1 MASPCR
7 STEKAKA
14 ATFAHHPFELQ
25 SALNS
30 ATYQKDTMFMTFH
43 SENLQLDSPVGE
55 KHETSPDRVFT
66 GRLGNGM
73 DVIVIRDHRRPIATH
88 MVWYRNGSA
97 DDPIGKSGIAH
108 FLEHLMFKG
117 TRNHPAGHFSGLL
130 ASVGGNENAST
141 SWSYTNYYQ
150 QVPKD
155 YLKTCM
161 AYEADRMTGL
171 ILTDEIVDMERQVV
185 LAERGMCCDSN
196 PENILHEALHAGAF
210 SPDPCGRPIIGW
222 QHEIETLGREDA
234 LAYYH
239 RFYTPENAILVVA
252 GDVDPDA
259 VMDMAETI
267 YGAITPTG
275 ASFQRSVVRAP
286 PVRTQRLLTLVD
298 ENVHQPAFTRIHVVP
313 SMMATGPHAA
323 ALKVLAFLLGGG
335 NASYL
340 HEALIVNNRMAI
352 SVGASYWSN
361 LFRDLAPFRIDACP
375 APGVSLTDLD
385 DAIENALEM
394 LRRTGFS
401 ADDIQRAKSRI
412 VANAIY
418 QKDDHS
424 NLALQY
430 GVAASLGLSV
440 EDVALWQERIK
451 GVTTEDIRNALTL
464 LERSTGIV
472 GYLTPPVTDA

>member
-1 MASPCR
+1 MA
-7 STEKAKA
+7 
-14 ATFAHHPFELQ
+14 
-25 SALNS
+25 
-30 ATYQKDTMFMTFH
+30 FH
-43 SENLQLDSPVGE
+43 SENLQLDPPVGE
-55 KHETSPDRVFT
+55 KHGTSPDRVFT

-117 TRNHPAGHFSGLL
+117 TRNHPAGHFSDLL
-130 ASVGGNENAST
+130 ASVGGDDNDST
-141 SWSYTNYYQ
+141 SWNYTNYYQ
-150 QVPKD
+150 RVPKD

-171 ILTDEIVDMERQVV
+171 IPTDEIVDIERQVV
-185 LAERGMCCDSN
+185 LAERGMHYDSG
-196 PENILHEALHAGAF
+196 PRNILGEALQAGAF

-239 RFYTPENAILVVA
+239 RFYTPENANLVVA

-275 ASFQRSVVRAP
+275 ASFQRTVVRAP

-313 SMMATGPHAA
+313 SMMATGPSSRLFTELREKRGMCYSIHTSRDATRNVSRLIGHTSTRNDRLYE
-323 ALKVLAFLLGGG
+323 ALDVIRSKFAHLVSNKISAEEVEM
-335 NASYL
+335 AKSYL
-340 HEALIVNNRMAI
+340 MGSFALQLDTSSAI
-352 SVGASYWSN
+352 A
-361 LFRDLAPFRIDACP
+361 
-375 APGVSLTDLD
+375 
-385 DAIENALEM
+385 NALLSTKVEG
-394 LRRTGFS
+394 LQPDFVDERNGRIASVTRDTV
-401 ADDIQRAKSRI
+401 ADA
-412 VANAIY
+412 VARLIG
-418 QKDDHS
+418 DG
-424 NLALQY
+424 ALLVSIA
-430 GVAASLGLSV
+430 GNPA
-440 EDVALWQERIK
+440 
-451 GVTTEDIRNALTL
+451 TH
-464 LERSTGIV
+464 
-472 GYLTPPVTDA
+472 

>member
-1 MASPCR
+1 MNERVRRNPPCGITLPFDRESKGSNFRASSIRVTVCPEFR
-7 STEKAKA
+7 DLSERHDVHDLPSRKPPTR
-14 ATFAHHPFELQ
+14 FA
-25 SALNS
+25 
-30 ATYQKDTMFMTFH
+30 
-43 SENLQLDSPVGE
+43 GWR
-55 KHETSPDRVFT
+55 ET
-66 GRLGNGM
+66 
-73 DVIVIRDHRRPIATH
+73 RDIPGQGLH
-88 MVWYRNGSA
+88 W
-97 DDPIGKSGIAH
+97 PIGQRHGRH
-108 FLEHLMFKG
+108 
-117 TRNHPAGHFSGLL
+117 RHPRPSQADRDTYGLVQ
-130 ASVGGNENAST
+130 ASVGGNEYAST
-141 SWSYTNYYQ
+141 SWTYTNYYQ

-161 AYEADRMTGL
+161 AYETDRMTGL

-185 LAERGMCCDSN
+185 LAERGMGCDSN

>member
-1 MASPCR
+1 
-7 STEKAKA
+7 
-14 ATFAHHPFELQ
+14 
-25 SALNS
+25 
-30 ATYQKDTMFMTFH
+30 
-43 SENLQLDSPVGE
+43 
-55 KHETSPDRVFT
+55 
-66 GRLGNGM
+66 
-73 DVIVIRDHRRPIATH
+73 
-88 MVWYRNGSA
+88 
-97 DDPIGKSGIAH
+97 
-108 FLEHLMFKG
+108 MFKG

-185 LAERGMCCDSN
+185 LAERGMRCDSN
-196 PENILHEALHAGAF
+196 PRDILHEALHAGVF

-234 LAYYH
+234 LAYYR

-275 ASFQRSVVRAP
+275 ASSKRPVVRAP

-323 ALKVLAFLLGGG
+323 ALKVLALLLGGG
-335 NASYL
+335 NTSYL
-340 HEALIVNNRMAI
+340 HEAVIVNNRMAI
-352 SVGASYWSN
+352 WVGASCGGDVS
-361 LFRDLAPFRIDACP
+361 RGLASFQIGACP

-385 DAIENALEM
+385 DAIENALQM

-401 ADDIQRAKSRI
+401 ADDIRSAKSRI

-418 QKDDHS
+418 QKDNHFD
-424 NLALQY
+424 LAYQY

-440 EDVALWQERIK
+440 KDVALWQDRIK

-472 GYLTPPVTDA
+472 GYLTPPATDA

>member
-1 MASPCR
+1 
-7 STEKAKA
+7 
-14 ATFAHHPFELQ
+14 
-25 SALNS
+25 
-30 ATYQKDTMFMTFH
+30 MTFH
-43 SENLQLDSPVGE
+43 SQNLQLDSPVGE
-55 KHETSPDRVFT
+55 KHETSPDRIFT

-73 DVIVIRDHRRPIATH
+73 DVIVISDHRGPIATH

-117 TRNHPAGHFSGLL
+117 TRNHSAKHFSGLL
-130 ASVGGNENAST
+130 ESVGGNENAST

-150 QVPKD
+150 RVPKD
-155 YLKTCM
+155 YLKICM

-185 LAERGMCCDSN
+185 LAERGTCCDSV
-196 PENILHEALHAGAF
+196 PQNILGEALQAGAF
-210 SPDPCGRPIIGW
+210 PTDPCGRPIIGW

-239 RFYTPENAILVVA
+239 RFYTPENAILIVA

-275 ASFQRSVVRAP
+275 ASFNRPVVHAP

-323 ALKVLAFLLGGG
+323 ALEVLAILLGGG
-335 NASYL
+335 NTSYL

-352 SVGASYWSN
+352 SVGASYWSDV
-361 LFRDLAPFRIDACP
+361 FRGLTPFQISAWP

-385 DAIENALEM
+385 DAIENALET

-401 ADDIQRAKSRI
+401 ADDIQRAKTGI
-412 VANAIY
+412 VANTIY
-418 QKDDHS
+418 QKDDHFA
-424 NLALQY
+424 LAWQY
-430 GVAASLGLSV
+430 GVAASLGLRV
-440 EDVALWQERIK
+440 EDVALWQDRIT

-472 GYLTPPVTDA
+472 GYLTPPATDA

>member
-1 MASPCR
+1 MNERVRRNPPCGITLPFDRESKGSNFRASSIRVTVCPEFR
-7 STEKAKA
+7 DLSERHDVHDLPSRKPPTR
-14 ATFAHHPFELQ
+14 FA
-25 SALNS
+25 
-30 ATYQKDTMFMTFH
+30 
-43 SENLQLDSPVGE
+43 GWR
-55 KHETSPDRVFT
+55 ET
-66 GRLGNGM
+66 
-73 DVIVIRDHRRPIATH
+73 RDIPGQGLH
-88 MVWYRNGSA
+88 W
-97 DDPIGKSGIAH
+97 PIGQRHGRH
-108 FLEHLMFKG
+108 
-117 TRNHPAGHFSGLL
+117 RHPRPSQADRDTYGLVQ
-130 ASVGGNENAST
+130 ASVGGNEYAST
-141 SWSYTNYYQ
+141 SWTYTNYYQ

-185 LAERGMCCDSN
+185 LAERGMGCDSN

-361 LFRDLAPFRIDACP
+361 LFRDLAPFRIDA
-375 APGVSLTDLD
+375 LD
-385 DAIENALEM
+385 RV
-394 LRRTGFS
+394 LRRAGGENK
-401 ADDIQRAKSRI
+401 RA
-412 VANAIY
+412 VVY
-418 QKDDHS
+418 VTPT
-424 NLALQY
+424 LQNPTT
-430 GVAASLGLSV
+430 
-440 EDVALWQERIK
+440 
-451 GVTTEDIRNALTL
+451 VT
-464 LERSTGIV
+464 
-472 GYLTPPVTDA
+472 